1 MPTPMLR
8 PSCFLLATLSLGAR
22 AADLPTADAKVSAV
36 TVYADRAEVVR
47 HLSVDVQAGDHTL
60 TFENLPGAA
69 DLSSVRADGKGAFT
83 LVDIR
88 AERVQTKEV
97 ADERV
102 LKLTKELEDLR
113 AQLADLT
120 LADNRAAGRK
130 SALDKVLGRLTSVGK
145 ESANAEMDPA
155 KWAAYLQYHVEALAK
170 LDKEILANGVA
181 RQALN
186 LEVDRAQ
193 RELNELNAH
202 RFRFRNVARVRIEAK
217 QAGRIELDLAYVVRG
232 PSWNPLYDI
241 RADTKAKSVQVNYHA
256 EVRQSTGE
264 DWKGVA
270 LKLST
275 AQPNL
280 VGREPQMAPWFIHR
294 LVPEPVTVT
303 GTVVSLADAD
313 GGNARGA
320 EDGRRRDRLALAAKS
335 SASGFGGGAGGAIQN
350 APAAPMAAAM
360 DFSYARV
367 NAGGTAATFAIPRA
381 YDVKSDNKPAKVSI
395 AAESFPG
402 EFRHTATPKLSSH
415 VYLKAKA
422 VNKSDF
428 PFIAGPTAVFLDG
441 AFVANASLDLVAP
454 GQEFWTYLGVDQ
466 SVKVELKDLGKVE
479 ELSGVFGKKTARSVA
494 SKVFKVT
501 NGKATEVQLSIK
513 DQVPASNHEEIKVV
527 IEEPKFEKNSDA
539 FKVDDSKFV
548 EWSLTV
554 APGAKQDVP
563 FRYVVERPEG
573 FPMVG
578 Q

>member
-1 MPTPMLR
+1 MLR
-8 PSCFLLATLSLGAR
+8 PTCLLLATLSLGLR
-22 AADLPTADAKVSAV
+22 AAELPTTDAKIAAV
-36 TVYADRAEVVR
+36 TVYGDRAEVVR
-47 HLSVDVQAGDHTL
+47 RLATTVEAGEHTL
-60 TFENLPGAA
+60 TFENLPGTT
-69 DLSSVRADGKGAFT
+69 DLSSVRADGLGAFT
-83 LVDIR
+83 LLDIR

-102 LKLTKELEDLR
+102 LKLTKEIEGLR
-113 AQLADLT
+113 AQLNDLT
-120 LADNRAAGRK
+120 LADNRAAQRK
-130 SALDKVLGRLTSVGK
+130 AALEKVLARLTAVGK

-155 KWAAYLQYHVEALAK
+155 KWAAYLKYHVDALAK
-170 LDKEILANGVA
+170 IDQETLANGVA
-181 RQALN
+181 RNGLN

-193 RELNELNAH
+193 RDLNELNAH

-217 QAGRIELDLAYVVRG
+217 QAGKIELDLAYVVRG

-280 VGREPQMAPWFIHR
+280 AGREPQMSPWFIHR
-294 LVPEPVTVT
+294 FVPEPVVIA
-303 GTVVSLADAD
+303 GGVVSLGDAD
-313 GGNARGA
+313 GGRFVND
-320 EDGRRRDRLALAAKS
+320 EKRRQRSLLTGKPMAA
-335 SASGFGGGAGGAIQN
+335 GVGAGSGGFQN
-350 APAAPMAAAM
+350 APQAPAPAAATM
-360 DFSYARV
+360 EFSYARV
-367 NAGGTAATFAIPRA
+367 NTGGTAATFAIPRA
-381 YDVKSDNKPAKVSI
+381 YDVKSDNKPAKVAI
-395 AAESFPG
+395 ASETFPS
-402 EFRHTATPKLSSH
+402 EFRHTCVPKLSPH

-422 VNKSDF
+422 TNKSEV

-466 SVKVELKDLGKVE
+466 SVKVDLKDLGKVE
-479 ELSGVFGKKTARSVA
+479 ELSGVFGKKTARTVA

-501 NGKATEVQLSIK
+501 NGKATEVQLTIK
-513 DQVPASNHEEIKVV
+513 DQVPSSNHEEIKVV
-527 IEEPKFEKNSDA
+527 IEEPRYEKNTDG
-539 FKVDDSKFV
+539 FKVEEFKFV
-548 EWSLTV
+548 EWNLTLK
-554 APGAKQDVP
+554 PGSKQDVP
-563 FRYVVERPEG
+563 FRFAIERPEG